1 MGFHEVDFPQDIGY
15 GTSGGPGFNTEIV
28 ETDSG
33 AEQRIANWSVPRH
46 RWNAAYAVRT
56 YAQLQVL
63 KNFFSARLGSA
74 NGFRFKDFFDFT
86 SHVDGKS
93 AHEDS
98 DVSLGFGTAAGE
110 NQFQLVKKYGS
121 TPTRTFKVTK
131 PVNGT
136 VLIAFDAV
144 AKTLGADYTVND
156 ATGVVLFTT
165 VPGEGVEV
173 TAGFQFDK
181 PVRFAEDVGE
191 LLAASYDNFG
201 SGSISEIPLIE
212 LIDEVPISD
221 EFYYGGAGIT
231 NPMSA
236 SLTLVELNGRVQIFM
251 PDVSG
256 LKVFLPPI
264 INLPT
269 GGPWFYLGNSSDP
282 STGEDLSIRDNN
294 DLEIGTLV
302 KGGAIEIWIGLSDAT
317 TKKWYSL
324 T

>member
-15 GTSGGPGFNTEIV
+15 GTSGGPGFSTTIV

-46 RWNAAYAVRT
+46 QWNAAYAVRT

-63 KNFFSARLGSA
+63 KNFFAARLGSA

-93 AHEDS
+93 AHTKD
-98 DVSLGFGTAAGE
+98 DVSLGFGDAIE
-110 NQFQLVKKYGS
+110 DEFQLVKKYGS
-121 TPTRTFKVTK
+121 DPVRTFKVTK

-136 VLIAFDAV
+136 VLIAFDGTL
-144 AKTLGADYTVND
+144 KTLGADYTVND
-156 ATGVVLFTT
+156 ATGIVVFTT
-165 VPGEGVEV
+165 IPGAGVDV
-173 TAGFQFDK
+173 TAGYQYNK

-212 LIDEVPISD
+212 IIDEVPISD
-221 EFYYGGAGIT
+221 EFYFGGAAIT
-231 NPMSA
+231 SPMSA
-236 SLTLVELNGRVQIFM
+236 NVTLVELNGRVQLFN
-251 PDVSG
+251 PDASG
-256 LKVFLPPI
+256 LKIFLPPFVDI
-264 INLPT
+264 PT
-269 GGPWFYLGNSSDP
+269 GGPWFYFGNTSDP
-282 STGEDLSIRDNN
+282 TTGEDVSIRDS
-294 DLEIGTLV
+294 DGAEVGTLV
-302 KGGAIEIWIGLSDAT
+302 KGGATEIWLGLLNST
-317 TKKWYSL
+317 TKKWYAL

>member
-15 GTSGGPGFNTEIV
+15 GTSGGPGFSTEII

-46 RWNAAYAVRT
+46 QWNAAYAIRS

-63 KNFFSARLGSA
+63 KNFFAARLGSA

-93 AHEDS
+93 AHTKD
-98 DVSLGFGTAAGE
+98 DVSLGSGDAIE
-110 NQFQLVKKYGS
+110 DQFQLVKKYGV
-121 TPTRTFKVTK
+121 TPVRTFKVTK

-136 VLIAFDAV
+136 VLIAFDGTL
-144 AKTLGADYTVND
+144 KTLGADYTVND
-156 ATGVVLFTT
+156 ATGIVLFTT
-165 VPGEGVEV
+165 IPGVGVVV
-173 TAGFQFDK
+173 TAGYEFDK

-221 EFYYGGAGIT
+221 EFYFGNSDIT
-231 NPMSA
+231 SPMSA
-236 SLTLVELNGRVQIFM
+236 NLTLVELNGRVQIFD
-251 PDVSG
+251 PNASG
-256 LKVFLPPI
+256 LKVFLPPVL
-264 INLPT
+264 NLPT
-269 GGPWFYLGNSSDP
+269 GGPWFYLGNISDP
-282 STGEDLSIRDNN
+282 TTGENLSIRD
-294 DLEIGTLV
+294 DDSVEIGILV
-302 KGGAIEIWIGLSDAT
+302 KGGAMEIWLGLSDAT
-317 TKKWYSL
+317 TKKWYGL